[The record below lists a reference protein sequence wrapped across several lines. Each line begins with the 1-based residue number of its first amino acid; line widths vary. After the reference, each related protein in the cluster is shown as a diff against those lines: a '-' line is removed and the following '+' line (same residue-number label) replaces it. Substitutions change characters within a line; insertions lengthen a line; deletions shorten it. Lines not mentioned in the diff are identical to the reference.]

1 METKSLTGAE
11 RMEIVER
18 VAKYYGFK
26 PQLDMM
32 VEECG
37 GMIVAIN
44 HYKRQRVST
53 ERLIEEIADIWIVLK
68 QMGVFLDERSI
79 ANVIDNKLRRINR
92 VINELKNN

>member
-1 METKSLTGAE
+1 METKKLSGAE

-18 VAKYYGFK
+18 VAKHYGFK

-32 VEECG
+32 MEECG
-37 GMIVAIN
+37 EMIVAIN

-53 ERLIEEIADIWIVLK
+53 ERLIEEFADIWIVLK
-68 QMGVFLDERSI
+68 QMGVFLDEDSI
-79 ANVIDNKLRRINR
+79 AKVIDYKLMRVER

>member
-1 METKSLTGAE
+1 METKTLTGAE

-18 VAKYYGFK
+18 VAKYYGFA

-37 GMIVAIN
+37 EMIVAIN

-53 ERLIEEIADIWIVLK
+53 ERLIEEFADIWIVLK
-68 QMGVFLDERSI
+68 QMGVFLDESSI
-79 ANVIDNKLRRINR
+79 ANVVDYKLRRIDR

>member
-1 METKSLTGAE
+1 METKTLMDAE

-18 VAKYYGFK
+18 VAKHYGFT

-32 VEECG
+32 IGECG
-37 GMIVAIN
+37 EMIVAIN

-53 ERLIEEIADIWIVLK
+53 ERLIEECADIWIVLK
-68 QMGVFLDERSI
+68 QMGVFLDESSI
-79 ANVIDNKLRRINR
+79 ANVIDYKLRRVER

>member
-1 METKSLTGAE
+1 METKNLSGSE

-18 VAKYYGFK
+18 VAKHYGFT
-26 PQLDMM
+26 PLLDIM

-37 GMIVAIN
+37 EMIVAIN

-68 QMGVFLDERSI
+68 QMGVFLDESSI
-79 ANVIDNKLRRINR
+79 AKVVDYKLRRVER